1 MTETTTPSTSPDAPA
16 GAAGE
21 VRAKRRTFS
30 AAEKLRILREAER
43 CPKGELGA
51 LLRREGIY
59 SSHLTTWRRER
70 DRSQLTGLT
79 PRKRGPKVDEQAQ
92 RLAQLERE
100 NARLQAKLGK
110 AELIIDAHTC
120 PGGRCQGKKLLQVL
134 GLPEPELPET
144 NETA

>member
-1 MTETTTPSTSPDAPA
+1 MTDNTTPTTSPDAPA
-16 GAAGE
+16 GASGE
-21 VRAKRRTFS
+21 VRAKRRTFT

-43 CPKGELGA
+43 CPQGELGA

-70 DRSQLTGLT
+70 DRSQLASLT

-100 NARLQAKLGK
+100 NARWQAKLGK
-110 AELIIDAHTC
+110 AELIIDA
-120 PGGRCQGKKLLQVL
+120 QKKLLQVL

>member
-1 MTETTTPSTSPDAPA
+1 MTTDTNPTTSPDAPA
-16 GAAGE
+16 GASGE

-70 DRSQLTGLT
+70 ERGQRAGLT
-79 PRKRGPKVDEQAQ
+79 PRKRGPAKRVDEQAQ
-92 RLAQLERE
+92 RLAHLERE
-100 NARLQAKLGK
+100 NARLRAKLGQ
-110 AELIIDAHTC
+110 AELIIDA
-120 PGGRCQGKKLLQVL
+120 QKKLLQVL
-134 GLPEPELPET
+134 GLPEPGLPQASET
-144 NETA
+144 V

>member
-1 MTETTTPSTSPDAPA
+1 MTDNTTPTTSPDAPA
-16 GAAGE
+16 GASGE

-43 CPKGELGA
+43 CPQGELGP

-59 SSHLTTWRRER
+59 SSHLTTWRRKR
-70 DRSQLTGLT
+70 DRNQLAGLT

-110 AELIIDAHTC
+110 AELIIDA
-120 PGGRCQGKKLLQVL
+120 QKKLLQVL

>member
-1 MTETTTPSTSPDAPA
+1 MTDTTHLTNSTTSPDAPA
-16 GAAGE
+16 GASGE
-21 VRAKRRTFS
+21 VRAKRRTFT

-43 CPKGELGA
+43 CPQGELGA

-70 DRSQLTGLT
+70 ERGLT
-79 PRKRGPKVDEQAQ
+79 PQKRGPKVDEQAE

-110 AELIIDAHTC
+110 AELIIDA
-120 PGGRCQGKKLLQVL
+120 QKKLLQVL

-144 NETA
+144 SETP

>member
-1 MTETTTPSTSPDAPA
+1 MTDNTTPITSPDAPA
-16 GAAGE
+16 GASCE

-43 CPKGELGA
+43 CPQGALGA

-70 DRSQLTGLT
+70 DRSQLAGLT
-79 PRKRGPKVDEQAQ
+79 PRKRGPKIDAQAQ

-100 NARLQAKLGK
+100 NTRLQAKLGK
-110 AELIIDAHTC
+110 AELIIDA
-120 PGGRCQGKKLLQVL
+120 QKKLLQVL
-134 GLPEPELPET
+134 GLPELELPET
-144 NETA
+144 NESA

>member
-1 MTETTTPSTSPDAPA
+1 MTETINPTTSPDAPA
-16 GAAGE
+16 GASGE

-43 CPKGELGA
+43 CPQGELGA

-70 DRSQLTGLT
+70 ARGLA
-79 PRKRGPKVDEQAQ
+79 PQKRGPKVDEQAQ

-100 NARLQAKLGK
+100 KARLQAKLGK
-110 AELIIDAHTC
+110 AELIIDA
-120 PGGRCQGKKLLQVL
+120 QKKLLQVL

-144 NETA
+144 NESA

>member
-1 MTETTTPSTSPDAPA
+1 MTDTINPTTSLDAPA
-16 GAAGE
+16 GASSE
-21 VRAKRRTFS
+21 VRAKRRTFT
-30 AAEKLRILREAER
+30 AAEKLRIVREAER

-59 SSHLTTWRRER
+59 SSHLTHWRRER
-70 DRSQLTGLT
+70 ERNQLTGLA
-79 PRKRGPKVDEQAQ
+79 PQKRGPKVDEQVR

-100 NARLQAKLGK
+100 KTRLQAKLGK
-110 AELIIDAHTC
+110 AELIIDA
-120 PGGRCQGKKLLQVL
+120 QKKLLQVL

>member
-1 MTETTTPSTSPDAPA
+1 MTDDTTSTTSPDAPA
-16 GAAGE
+16 GASGE
-21 VRAKRRTFS
+21 VRAKRRSFS
-30 AAEKLRILREAER
+30 AAEKLRILRAAER

-70 DRSQLTGLT
+70 ERGQLAGLA
-79 PRKRGPKVDEQAQ
+79 PRKRGPKVGEPAQ

-100 NARLQAKLGK
+100 KARLEAKLAK
-110 AELIIDAHTC
+110 AELIIDA
-120 PGGRCQGKKLLQVL
+120 QKKLLQVL

-144 NETA
+144 NETP

>member
-1 MTETTTPSTSPDAPA
+1 MTMTETTTPTTSPDAPA
-16 GAAGE
+16 GASGE

-43 CPKGELGA
+43 CPHGELGA

-70 DRSQLTGLT
+70 AHGLT
-79 PRKRGPKVDEQAQ
+79 PQKRGPKVDAPAQ

-100 NARLQAKLGK
+100 NVRLQAKLGQ
-110 AELIIDAHTC
+110 AELIIDA
-120 PGGRCQGKKLLQVL
+120 QKKLLQVL

-144 NETA
+144 NASA